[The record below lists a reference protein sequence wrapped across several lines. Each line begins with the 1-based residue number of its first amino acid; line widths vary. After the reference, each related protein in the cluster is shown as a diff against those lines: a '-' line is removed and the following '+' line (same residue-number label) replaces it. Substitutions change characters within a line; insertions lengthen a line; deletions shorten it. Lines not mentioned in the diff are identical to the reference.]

1 MKRCLSWCLATLA
14 LLVLTACSTPTAVAD
29 TDDFRWMG
37 TVVAGLSETGEQAEE
52 LVIPASAT
60 EVSLDLT
67 GNTVLRRLSFESDDT
82 VIRNLILEDCTA
94 LEEVV
99 FPASVE
105 EIGNCSGCTSLTQVT
120 IPEGVTTISGSA
132 FYGCTSL
139 KTVVMP
145 ESVREIGVYAFS
157 GCSGLESVTLPPNL
171 TQIPDG
177 AFYQCSSLGE
187 VQVPEGVTSIGSS
200 AFDECAS
207 LSAVSL
213 PESLNVLKD
222 AAFMDCTALTTITIP
237 ANVSEIDHTAFMKR
251 EGEQV
256 AFYVREGSWADLN
269 SVKYCLSGDL
279 TTY

>member
-157 GCSGLESVTLPPNL
+157 GCSGLESVKL
-171 TQIPDG
+171 
-177 AFYQCSSLGE
+177 
-187 VQVPEGVTSIGSS
+187 
-200 AFDECAS
+200 
-207 LSAVSL
+207 
-213 PESLNVLKD
+213 
-222 AAFMDCTALTTITIP
+222 
-237 ANVSEIDHTAFMKR
+237 
-251 EGEQV
+251 
-256 AFYVREGSWADLN
+256 
-269 SVKYCLSGDL
+269 
-279 TTY
+279 